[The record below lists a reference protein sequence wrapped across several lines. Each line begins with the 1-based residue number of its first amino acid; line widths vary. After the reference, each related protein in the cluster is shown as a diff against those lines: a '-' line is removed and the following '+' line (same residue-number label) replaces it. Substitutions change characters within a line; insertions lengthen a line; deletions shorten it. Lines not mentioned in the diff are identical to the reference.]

1 MAGRASAQAEIA
13 GRLCRQALQAGTA
26 DMHCCQASINQ
37 ILQNGSLRYSR
48 SGANSGRRLA
58 PWGNS
63 RRRHFA
69 LRGNVGSHTAT
80 PNKAISQKN
89 NGHILTPVS
98 AIENGHI
105 LTLHWP
111 VQKKMVKAALISN
124 FTQQNHRLVAA
135 R

>member
-1 MAGRASAQAEIA
+1 MDFFGIQGRERIQEEGWLLGEIL
-13 GRLCRQALQAGTA
+13 G
-26 DMHCCQASINQ
+26 
-37 ILQNGSLRYSR
+37 
-48 SGANSGRRLA
+48 GAISPSEA
-58 PWGNS
+58 
-63 RRRHFA
+63 
-69 LRGNVGSHTAT
+69 NVGSHTVT

-124 FTQQNHRLVAA
+124 FTQQNQRLVAA